1 MKNRYR
7 NAGRC
12 THALLLGCALFACAA
27 VGAGQ
32 VTGASASKQ
41 LRHAVA
47 PCTNALEVSA
57 CEQWI
62 TYGRGP
68 ARSRIYSTYKVD
80 AYNPALKRALI
91 LVHGANLM
99 GGYFFRHGM
108 AAAILAGAL
117 GNTLVVSTYFL
128 DPYVGKRRPADPQWL
143 RQSNEVVWPEGHTS
157 WRAGGMSPTDPAL
170 SSFDYVDEI
179 VRKLADKKN
188 FPNLTRI
195 VIAGFSA
202 GGQFV
207 NRYEMANKVD
217 GTVKGVSISYVVGDP
232 SSFAWPTAVRPLP
245 VGDASPNSPDE
256 AYKESVGKN
265 ATTPHTE
272 FTYGAFDRS
281 KVPQYDDW
289 PYGLQNLNGYV
300 AGMSVDQL
308 RKNLVSRS
316 VTYVEGQVD
325 TLPISG
331 FDSSPKAD
339 AQGPQRRARGEA
351 FVMYVDKY
359 LGGRQKLVIV
369 PGCSHNS
376 RCVLTAD
383 NVLPL
388 LFPPPPGPTVY
399 PTGGFGLE

>member
-1 MKNRYR
+1 MHRKFRIAR
-7 NAGRC
+7 RA
-12 THALLLGCALFACAA
+12 ACALVVGCIFSAGAA
-27 VGAGQ
+27 ADPGNQSGA
-32 VTGASASKQ
+32 VPS
-41 LRHAVA
+41 VA
-47 PCTNALEVSA
+47 PCINALQVSA
-57 CEQWI
+57 CERWI
-62 TYGRGP
+62 TYGGGP
-68 ARSRIYSTYKVD
+68 ARSRVYSTYRID
-80 AYNPALKRALI
+80 AYNPGLKRALI

-117 GNTLVVSTYFL
+117 DNTMVVSTYFL
-128 DPYVGKRRPADPQWL
+128 DPYVGKRHPAEPEWL
-143 RQSNEVVWPEGHTS
+143 RQPNEVVWPEGHTS
-157 WRAGGMSPTDPAL
+157 WRAGGTSLTDPAV

-179 VRKLADKKN
+179 VRRLADKKN
-188 FPNLTRI
+188 FPNLTKI

-202 GGQFV
+202 GGQYV

-217 GTVKGVSISYVVGDP
+217 GTLPGVWISYVVGDP
-232 SSFAWPTAVRPLP
+232 SSLAWPAAVRPLP
-245 VGDASPNSPDE
+245 VGDASPNSPAE

-265 ATTPHTE
+265 ATAPHTE
-272 FTYGAFDRS
+272 FTYGPFNHSRAP
-281 KVPQYDDW
+281 KYDDW
-289 PYGLQNLNGYV
+289 PYGLENLNGYV
-300 AGMSVDQL
+300 AGMSVEQL
-308 RKNLVSRS
+308 RKNLVGRS

-331 FDSSPKAD
+331 FDSSPNAE

-351 FVMYVDKY
+351 YVMYVDRY
-359 LGGRQKLVIV
+359 MGGKQKLIIA

-388 LFPPPPGPTVY
+388 LFPPPPGPMTY